1 MAHWVTS
8 GDARALKAFVEGNSR
23 RILMDIRGTR
33 IFMSDSPWSFERVKA
48 ANPAIRF
55 YSTSEI
61 IEERDASA

>member
-1 MAHWVTS
+1 
-8 GDARALKAFVEGNSR
+8 
-23 RILMDIRGTR
+23 MDIRGTR